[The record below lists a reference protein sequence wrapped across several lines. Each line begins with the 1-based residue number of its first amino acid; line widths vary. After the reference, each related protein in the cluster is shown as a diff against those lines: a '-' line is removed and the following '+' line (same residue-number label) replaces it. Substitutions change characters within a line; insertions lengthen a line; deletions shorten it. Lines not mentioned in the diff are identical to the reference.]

1 MERITLTPND
11 MKTKEQIVEKLRDS
25 FMALQKEYRVSERWV
40 EHFQELFYEL
50 AQLLTTP
57 APPQSG
63 VVDIYEERA
72 HHSHTATSLDTAPTE
87 MQILKWQNK
96 ALVEA
101 LQYLVDTKERKDT
114 IGKDSIYMARKDLGW
129 RKAKLLLNDIKD

>member
-1 MERITLTPND
+1 MKEKIIEICNEVADERPYKQKGNPDSYNSYNEGWTDACDVIEQSLIEQLTHP
-11 MKTKEQIVEKLRDS
+11 E
-25 FMALQKEYRVSERWV
+25 
-40 EHFQELFYEL
+40 
-50 AQLLTTP
+50 
-57 APPQSG
+57 PPQSG

>member
-1 MERITLTPND
+1 MKDLIKKTCREVANERPYKQAGNADSYSSYNEGWSDACDIL
-11 MKTKEQIVEKLRDS
+11 EQRLIE
-25 FMALQKEYRVSERWV
+25 
-40 EHFQELFYEL
+40 
-50 AQLLTTP
+50 QLLTTEAETP
-57 APPQSG
+57 
-63 VVDIYEERA
+63 
-72 HHSHTATSLDTAPTE
+72 PTE

>member
-1 MERITLTPND
+1 MQTDYQPVIPNTMKDLIKKVCSEVADERPYKQAGNADSYSSYNEGWSDACDIL
-11 MKTKEQIVEKLRDS
+11 EQRLIE
-25 FMALQKEYRVSERWV
+25 
-40 EHFQELFYEL
+40 
-50 AQLLTTP
+50 QLLTTEAETP
-57 APPQSG
+57 
-63 VVDIYEERA
+63 
-72 HHSHTATSLDTAPTE
+72 PTE